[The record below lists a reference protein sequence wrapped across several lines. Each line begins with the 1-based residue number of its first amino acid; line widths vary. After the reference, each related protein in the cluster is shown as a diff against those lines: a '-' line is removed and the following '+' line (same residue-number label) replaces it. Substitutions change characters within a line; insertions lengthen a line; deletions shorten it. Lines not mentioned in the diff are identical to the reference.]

1 MYRQNSVQFNR
12 QISQESSIFESL
24 PQPEIKP
31 RRKTMKPQLPRKL
44 TASNRI
50 NLNRFWNE
58 LEDLQNRKTIS
69 KKS

>member
-12 QISQESSIFESL
+12 QISQESSTFESL

-44 TASNRI
+44 TASTRI

-58 LEDLQNRKTIS
+58 LEDLQNRKNN
-69 KKS
+69 K